1 MNCLQASV
9 NWLRR
14 ELRLMARELQIENL
28 RCGKSKKEIATRTKS
43 ARNDRVLKLKF
54 LPVG

>member
-1 MNCLQASV
+1 M